1 MSMPN
6 SLWYLDVEPK
16 VFTLIKGKTY
26 TKLKKKYPNILFTS
40 IDAMPTDGETYSH
53 TVYIHEI
60 GGVEIGK
67 CLDNTGVNAY
77 ECTIEVK
84 VSVTS
89 EDSNSKKTEVRE
101 ITGYIA
107 DAFKSLKFD
116 MILMPTVA
124 ITDSAYTVPMRF
136 RRVIGANDTL

>member
-1 MSMPN
+1 MSN
-6 SLWYLDVEPK
+6 EALWYLDIESK

-26 TKLKKKYPNILFTS
+26 SKLKKKYPTILFTS

-53 TVYIHEI
+53 TVYIHEL
-60 GGVEIGK
+60 GGVEMGK
-67 CLDNTGVNAY
+67 DLDNTGVNAY
-77 ECTIEVK
+77 ESTFEVK

-89 EDSNSKKTEVRE
+89 ENSNKKTEVRE

-116 MILMPTVA
+116 IILMPTVE

-136 RRVIGANDTL
+136 RRVIGANDTIK

>member
-1 MSMPN
+1 MSAD
-6 SLWYLDVEPK
+6 SLWYLDIEPK
-16 VFTLIKGKTY
+16 IFTLIKGKTY
-26 TKLKKKYPNILFTS
+26 SKLKKKYPTILFTS

-60 GGVEIGK
+60 GGLEMGK
-67 CLDNTGVNAY
+67 DLDNTGVNAY
-77 ECTIEVK
+77 ECTFEVK

-89 EDSNSKKTEVRE
+89 ENSNKKTEVRE

-107 DAFKSLKFD
+107 EAFKSLKFD
-116 MILMPTVA
+116 IILMPTVE

-136 RRVIGANDTL
+136 RRVIGANDTIK

>member
-1 MSMPN
+1 MSN
-6 SLWYLDVEPK
+6 ATWFLDIEPK

-26 TKLKKKYPNILFTS
+26 TKLKQKYPGILFTT
-40 IDAMPTDGETYSH
+40 IDAMPTDSTFSH
-53 TVYIHEI
+53 TVYIHEV
-60 GGVEIGK
+60 GGLEMGK
-67 CLDNTGVNAY
+67 DLEGNSVNAY
-77 ECTIEVK
+77 ECTMEVK

-101 ITGYIA
+101 ITKYIA
-107 DAFKSLKFD
+107 SAFKQLRFE
-116 MILMPTVA
+116 IVLMPTVE